1 MARFRSSP
9 VPQFGFTP
17 SYSQRSDFSPPGL
30 KSPSYTF
37 DGEAAGL
44 VSLADTLSAAS
55 AGTRPDELITA
66 AQEMRRAERDAI
78 ADATASTF
86 ANAYGA
92 FKGIESAKD
101 YRDTMNTQAGDT
113 KKAGIFS
120 AFGQVASSALPF
132 VLPALGISDETTK
145 HTIERID
152 DALALLRQLK
162 PVSFYY
168 KEEYSAYPER
178 MHYGFI
184 AQDYKDVMPDATY
197 YDESIGKLCIDTG
210 ELIGLLVRANQQLET
225 RIARLEAKEAL
236 TAV

>member
-1 MARFRSSP
+1 MARFRSTP
-9 VPQFGFTP
+9 TRDFGFTP
-17 SYSQRSDFSPPGL
+17 SYGQRRDFSSPGL
-30 KSPSYTF
+30 KAGSYTF
-37 DGEAAGL
+37 GGEAAGM
-44 VSLADTLSAAS
+44 VSLADTYSAAS
-55 AGTRPDELITA
+55 AGTRPDKLITA
-66 AQEMRRAERDAI
+66 AQEMKRAERDAV

-101 YRDTMNTQAGDT
+101 YRDMMNKQAGAT
-113 KKAGIFS
+113 KQAGIFS
-120 AFGQVASSALPF
+120 ALGTVASAALPF
-132 VLPALGISDETTK
+132 VLSDETTK

-197 YDESIGKLCIDTG
+197 YDESIGKMCIDTG

>member
-1 MARFRSSP
+1 MARFRSTP
-9 VPQFGFTP
+9 TRDFGFTP
-17 SYSQRSDFSPPGL
+17 SYGQRRDFSPPGL
-30 KSPSYTF
+30 KAGSYTF
-37 DGEAAGL
+37 GGEAAGM
-44 VSLADTLSAAS
+44 VSLADTYSAAS

-66 AQEMRRAERDAI
+66 AQEMRRAERDAV

-101 YRDTMNTQAGDT
+101 YRDMMNKQAGAT
-113 KKAGIFS
+113 KQAGIFS
-120 AFGQVASSALPF
+120 ALGTVAGAALPF
-132 VLPALGISDETTK
+132 VLSDETTK

-168 KEEYSAYPER
+168 KEEYSTSPER

>member
-1 MARFRSSP
+1 MARFRSTP
-9 VPQFGFTP
+9 TRDFGFTP
-17 SYSQRSDFSPPGL
+17 SYGQRRDFSPPGL
-30 KSPSYTF
+30 KAGSYTF
-37 DGEAAGL
+37 GGEAAGL
-44 VSLADTLSAAS
+44 VSLADTYSAAS

-101 YRDTMNTQAGDT
+101 YRDMMNKQAGAT
-113 KKAGIFS
+113 KQAGIFS
-120 AFGQVASSALPF
+120 ALGTVAGAALPF
-132 VLPALGISDETTK
+132 VLSDETTK

-168 KEEYSAYPER
+168 KEEYSTSPER

>member
-1 MARFRSSP
+1 MARFRSTP
-9 VPQFGFTP
+9 TRDFGFTP
-17 SYSQRSDFSPPGL
+17 SYGQRRDFSPPGL
-30 KSPSYTF
+30 KAGSYTF
-37 DGEAAGL
+37 GGEAAGM
-44 VSLADTLSAAS
+44 VSLADTYSAAS

-66 AQEMRRAERDAI
+66 AQEMRREERDAI

-101 YRDTMNTQAGDT
+101 YRDMMNKQAGAT

-120 AFGQVASSALPF
+120 ALGTVAGAALPF
-132 VLPALGISDETTK
+132 VLSDETTK

-152 DALALLRQLK
+152 DALASLRHLK

-236 TAV
+236 ASV

>member
-1 MARFRSSP
+1 MARFRSTP
-9 VPQFGFTP
+9 TRDFGFTP
-17 SYSQRSDFSPPGL
+17 SYGQRRDFSPPGL
-30 KSPSYTF
+30 KAGSYTF
-37 DGEAAGL
+37 GGEAAGM
-44 VSLADTLSAAS
+44 VSLADTYSAAS

-66 AQEMRRAERDAI
+66 AQEMRRAEKDAI

-92 FKGIESAKD
+92 FQGIADAKD
-101 YRDTMNTQAGDT
+101 YRDMMNKQAGAT
-113 KKAGIFS
+113 KQAGIFS
-120 AFGQVASSALPF
+120 ALGTVAGAALPF
-132 VLPALGISDETTK
+132 VLSDKTTK

-168 KEEYSAYPER
+168 KEEYSTSPER

>member
-1 MARFRSSP
+1 MARFRSTP
-9 VPQFGFTP
+9 TRDFGFTP
-17 SYSQRSDFSPPGL
+17 SYGQRRDFSPPGL
-30 KSPSYTF
+30 KAGSYTF
-37 DGEAAGL
+37 GGEAAGM
-44 VSLADTLSAAS
+44 VSLADTYSAAS

-66 AQEMRRAERDAI
+66 AQEMRRAERDAV

-101 YRDTMNTQAGDT
+101 YRDMMNKQAGAT

-120 AFGQVASSALPF
+120 ALGTVAGAALPF
-132 VLPALGISDETTK
+132 VLSDETTK

-152 DALALLRQLK
+152 DALASLRQLK

-168 KEEYSAYPER
+168 KEEYSTSPER